1 MFSLFL
7 KLTIVSILSLSSNL
21 AAADEI
27 GRIKKELFS
36 LLERI
41 EALEAENKQLRAVT
55 DGYASSKKITVTGD
69 LRYRYEDIKT
79 QGKPDRERSRVRAR
93 ISGVAKATKD
103 IELGI
108 GLASGGS
115 DPLST
120 NQTLGSGGSSKGVV
134 LDLAYFSWELGNGF
148 SVLGGKF
155 KNVFYRP
162 EKNTMMWDFDYNPEG
177 LAVIYY
183 KAPIFIN
190 TGFNWLESD
199 SKVDDPIAMLGLQ
212 IGYAAEIQSSA
223 LTIGAGF
230 YDFPVKGRE
239 VFRGDNDDFF
249 GNSFLCTDTEALLGC
264 TYNHDY
270 EEIEVFA
277 HLRTSLAN
285 QPTTFY
291 ADYVYNRGAN
301 DQNKGLEV
309 GLIFGKASE
318 PASWQIGYSYRDLE
332 ADAVFGAVS
341 DSDVGGGGTDV
352 KGHVLKGQ
360 FAINKTWKLVL
371 TYFDNKKE
379 MSGKNQN
386 YDRFQ
391 IDTELKF

>member
-1 MFSLFL
+1 MF
-7 KLTIVSILSLSSNL
+7 LTFFRLTLITCLSIAANL
-21 AAADEI
+21 AVADEI

-41 EALEAENKQLRAVT
+41 EALEAENKQLKAVT
-55 DGYASSKKITVTGD
+55 DGNASSEKITVKGD

-93 ISGVAKATKD
+93 ISGIAKPTKD

-115 DPLST
+115 DPVST
-120 NQTLGSGGSSKGVV
+120 NQTLGSGGTSKGVV

-162 EKNTMMWDFDYNPEG
+162 EKNTMMWDGDYNPEG
-177 LAVIYY
+177 LAVTYNRG
-183 KAPIFIN
+183 PIFVN
-190 TGFNWLESD
+190 TGLNWLESD

-212 IGYAAEIQSSA
+212 IGYAAEIKSSA

-230 YDFPVKGRE
+230 YDFPVKERE

-249 GNSFLCTDTEALLGC
+249 GNSFLCTDSEALLGC

-277 HLRTSLAN
+277 HLQTSLAN

-291 ADYVYNRGAN
+291 ADYVHNRGAS
-301 DQNKGLEV
+301 DHNKGLEV

-318 PASWQIGYSYRDLE
+318 PTSWQIGYSYRDLE

-341 DSDVGGGGTDV
+341 DSDLGGGGTDV
-352 KGHVLKGQ
+352 KGHVLKGK
-360 FAINKTWKLVL
+360 FAINRSWKLVL

-379 MSGKNQN
+379 MSRKNQK

>member
-1 MFSLFL
+1 MF
-7 KLTIVSILSLSSNL
+7 LTFFRLTLITCLSIAANL
-21 AAADEI
+21 AVADEI

-41 EALEAENKQLRAVT
+41 EALEAENKQLKAVT
-55 DGYASSKKITVTGD
+55 DGNASSEKITVKGD

-93 ISGVAKATKD
+93 ISGIAKPTKD

-115 DPLST
+115 DPVST
-120 NQTLGSGGSSKGVV
+120 NQTLGSGGTSKGVV

-162 EKNTMMWDFDYNPEG
+162 EKNIMMWDGDYNPEG
-177 LAVIYY
+177 LAVTYNRG
-183 KAPIFIN
+183 PIFVN
-190 TGFNWLESD
+190 TGLNWLESD

-212 IGYAAEIQSSA
+212 IGYAAEIKSSA

-230 YDFPVKGRE
+230 YDFPVKERE

-249 GNSFLCTDTEALLGC
+249 GNSFLCTDSEALLGC

-277 HLRTSLAN
+277 HLQTSLAN

-291 ADYVYNRGAN
+291 ADYVHNRGAS

-309 GLIFGKASE
+309 GLIFGKASG

-341 DSDVGGGGTDV
+341 DSDLGGGGTDV
-352 KGHVLKGQ
+352 KGQVLKSK
-360 FAINKTWKLVL
+360 FAINRSWKLVL

-379 MSGKNQN
+379 MSRKNQK

>member
-1 MFSLFL
+1 MF
-7 KLTIVSILSLSSNL
+7 LTFFRLTLITCLSIAANL
-21 AAADEI
+21 AVADEI

-41 EALEAENKQLRAVT
+41 EALEAENKQLKAVT
-55 DGYASSKKITVTGD
+55 DGYASIEKITVKGD
-69 LRYRYEDIKT
+69 LKYRYENIKT

-93 ISGVAKATKD
+93 ISGIAKPTKD

-115 DPLST
+115 DPVST
-120 NQTLGSGGSSKGVV
+120 NQTLGSGGTSKGVV
-134 LDLAYFSWELGNGF
+134 LDLAYLSWELGNGF

-162 EKNTMMWDFDYNPEG
+162 EKNTMMWDGDYNPEG
-177 LAVIYY
+177 LAVTYNRG
-183 KAPIFIN
+183 PIFVN
-190 TGFNWLESD
+190 TGLNWLESD

-212 IGYAAEIQSSA
+212 IGYAAEIKSSA

-230 YDFPVKGRE
+230 YDFPVKERE

-249 GNSFLCTDTEALLGC
+249 GNSFLCTDSEALLGC

-277 HLRTSLAN
+277 HLQTSLAN

-291 ADYVYNRGAN
+291 ADYVHNRGAS

-341 DSDVGGGGTDV
+341 ESDVGGGGTDV
-352 KGHVLKGQ
+352 KGHVLKGK
-360 FAINKTWKLVL
+360 FAVNRSWKLVL

-379 MSGKNQN
+379 MSRKNQK

>member
-1 MFSLFL
+1 MFPLFF
-7 KLTIVSILSLSSNL
+7 KFAIVSALSLTSYL
-21 AAADEI
+21 AAAEEI
-27 GRIKKELFS
+27 GQIKKELLS

-41 EALEAENKQLRAVT
+41 ETLEAENKQLKAVT
-55 DGYASSKKITVTGD
+55 DGYASSKKITVKGD

-93 ISGVAKATKD
+93 ISSVAKPTKD

-115 DPLST
+115 DPTST
-120 NQTLGSGGSSKGVV
+120 NQTLGSGGTSKGVV

-155 KNVFYRP
+155 KNVFFRP
-162 EKNTMMWDFDYNPEG
+162 EKNTMIWDGDYNPEG
-177 LAVIYY
+177 FAVIYQ

-199 SKVDDPIAMLGLQ
+199 SMVDDPIALLGLQ
-212 IGYAAEIQSSA
+212 IGYAAEIESAA

-249 GNSFLCTDTEALLGC
+249 GNSSLCTDSEALLGC
-264 TYNHDY
+264 TYIHDY

-277 HLRTSLAN
+277 HLQTSLAN
-285 QPTTFY
+285 HCLLYTSP
-291 ADYVYNRGAN
+291 
-301 DQNKGLEV
+301 
-309 GLIFGKASE
+309 S
-318 PASWQIGYSYRDLE
+318 PRD
-332 ADAVFGAVS
+332 S
-341 DSDVGGGGTDV
+341 
-352 KGHVLKGQ
+352 
-360 FAINKTWKLVL
+360 
-371 TYFDNKKE
+371 
-379 MSGKNQN
+379 
-386 YDRFQ
+386 
-391 IDTELKF
+391 